1 MYKFKMDDNYYITA
15 EVLKDDFIEVTLYE
29 EDGLKRYSY
38 TFKIKED
45 KSGHK
50 FFTCFNRDFYI

>member
-1 MYKFKMDDNYYITA
+1 MYRFKIDDNYYITA
-15 EVLKDDFIEVTLYE
+15 EVLKDDFIEVTLYGN
-29 EDGLKRYSY
+29 GLKRHSY

-45 KSGHK
+45 KNGRK

>member
-1 MYKFKMDDNYYITA
+1 MDYYFK
-15 EVLKDDFIEVTLYE
+15 VLKDDFVEFTLYA
-29 EDGLKRYSY
+29 EDGLKRHSY

-45 KSGHK
+45 KSGRK

>member
-1 MYKFKMDDNYYITA
+1 MYRFKMDDNYYITA

-29 EDGLKRYSY
+29 NESKRHSY
-38 TFKIKED
+38 TFKIKDD
-45 KSGHK
+45 KNGRK